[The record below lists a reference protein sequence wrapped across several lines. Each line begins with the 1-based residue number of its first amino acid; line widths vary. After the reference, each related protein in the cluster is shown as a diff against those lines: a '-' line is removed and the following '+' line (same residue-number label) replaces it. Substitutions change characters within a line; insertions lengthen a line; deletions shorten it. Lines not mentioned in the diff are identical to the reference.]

1 MAVSVAKISTDD
13 SAPFLGVDRSLTN
26 RRWTVRDADLIV
38 VMESGRIVEAGTHD
52 ALIARGG
59 AYARMQRLQVLDD
72 IPPAA

>member
-1 MAVSVAKISTDD
+1 MTS
-13 SAPFLGVDRSLTN
+13 
-26 RRWTVRDADLIV
+26 V
-38 VMESGRIVEAGTHD
+38 VMEAGRIVEAGGHD